1 MLPLLFAPASRQKPH
16 QVQQDLYPSAIT
28 GGPVTACRCPLNG
41 TFAFRLS
48 RSNRVSNASPKPSS
62 ICACTSLSV
71 SELLHKVNLYHSLC
85 RRSMTATASQPAS
98 KKSSGDF
105 PVVRCTHVLSSSMS
119 FPYGKIVTHFRWF
132 VNGEFRYCIT
142 FSSACTSTATPS
154 GTQWLSAS
162 FLLPCSPQKGSYRFR
177 LSGISPSPSS
187 TSSSLSGK
195 VLLPESAELS
205 RKPEIQLP
213 AFYEF
218 LPYILHTK

>member
-1 MLPLLFAPASRQKPH
+1 MLQLLFAPASRQKPH

-28 GGPVTACRCPLNG
+28 GGPVTACRCPLNR
-41 TFAFRLS
+41 TFTLRLS
-48 RSNRVSNASPKPSS
+48 RLNRFSNASPKPSS

-85 RRSMTATASQPAS
+85 CRSMTSTVSQPAS

-142 FSSACTSTATPS
+142 SVSYTHLT
-154 GTQWLSAS
+154 
-162 FLLPCSPQKGSYRFR
+162 LPTNRE
-177 LSGISPSPSS
+177 
-187 TSSSLSGK
+187 
-195 VLLPESAELS
+195 V
-205 RKPEIQLP
+205 
-213 AFYEF
+213 
-218 LPYILHTK
+218 

>member
-1 MLPLLFAPASRQKPH
+1 MLPLLFVPASRQKPH
-16 QVQQDLYPSAIT
+16 QVQQFLYLSAIT
-28 GGPVTACRCPLNG
+28 GGPVITCRYPLNG

-85 RRSMTATASQPAS
+85 RRSMTSTASQPAS

-142 FSSACTSTATPS
+142 FKNFNLFFDKNSISLFCTKQVRVLCRICFFSIS
-154 GTQWLSAS
+154 YHIL
-162 FLLPCSPQKGSYRFR
+162 FLL
-177 LSGISPSPSS
+177 
-187 TSSSLSGK
+187 
-195 VLLPESAELS
+195 
-205 RKPEIQLP
+205 
-213 AFYEF
+213 
-218 LPYILHTK
+218 

>member
-1 MLPLLFAPASRQKPH
+1 MLPLLFVPASRQKPH
-16 QVQQDLYPSAIT
+16 QVQQALYPSAIT
-28 GGPVTACRCPLNG
+28 GGPVTACRCPLNR
-41 TFAFRLS
+41 TFTLRLS
-48 RSNRVSNASPKPSS
+48 RLNRFSNASPKPSS

-71 SELLHKVNLYHSLC
+71 SELLHKVNLHHSPC
-85 RRSMTATASQPAS
+85 CRSMTSTTSQPAS

-162 FLLPCSPQKGSYRFR
+162 FLQPCWPQKESYR
-177 LSGISPSPSS
+177 SHPSENSPSPSS
-187 TSSSLSGK
+187 SSSSWYDTMPHPG
-195 VLLPESAELS
+195 SAGL
-205 RKPEIQLP
+205 
-213 AFYEF
+213 
-218 LPYILHTK
+218 